1 MGGLQKSL
9 SEAKDNYMNLND
21 NNPDPKSSESIAD
34 ELDKHIYN
42 WNYRLFEGEDGLIT
56 IGEVFYDRA
65 ENPTAWTETPIA
77 PCSESV
83 EGLIMELKQMIKATQ
98 KPIFHPKRKNTDEHD
113 ATNS

>member
-1 MGGLQKSL
+1 
-9 SEAKDNYMNLND
+9 MNLND